1 MTDKIFLDT
10 NVLVYAYDT
19 RDATKQKKAQEILTV
34 AISSDAYCLSVQVL
48 GEFFNVVTRKIQNPM
63 SSIDAKAIIDI
74 FRLVPVLDIDLAM
87 VNRAIDTHVR
97 YDLSYWD
104 ALILAAAERAEC
116 RQVYS
121 EDFNHNQI
129 YNNIMVTN
137 PFRHY

>member
-19 RDATKQKKAQEILTV
+19 RDAAKQKKAQEILTV

-48 GEFFNVVTRKIQNPM
+48 GEFFNVVTRQIQNPM
-63 SSIDAKAIIDI
+63 SSKDAKTIVDIIS
-74 FRLVPVLDIDLAM
+74 LMPVVDIDLAM

-97 YDLSYWD
+97 YHLSYWD
-104 ALILAAAERAEC
+104 ALILAAAEKAEC

-121 EDFNHNQI
+121 EDFNPEQLYHDI
-129 YNNIMVTN
+129 SVTN
-137 PFRHY
+137 PFQH

>member
-19 RDATKQKKAQEILTV
+19 RDASKQKKAQEILSS
-34 AISSDAYCLSVQVL
+34 AISRDAYFLSVQVL

-63 SSIDAKAIIDI
+63 SFIDAKAIIDI
-74 FRLVPVLDIDLAM
+74 FSLMPVLDLDLAM

-121 EDFNHNQI
+121 EDFNHKQI
-129 YNNIMVTN
+129 YNDIIVIN
-137 PFRHY
+137 PFQN